1 MILTSVEIIF
11 FVFSLDLPIAVRLV
25 GGTTPNKGRVEV
37 YRYGYWG
44 SICRDGWNLP
54 DASVVCRML
63 GYSGAWS
70 ATCCSEY
77 QGGTGPVWLSGLN
90 CNGREESLS
99 ECSHRGWGVTNCDH
113 TKDAEIICHSP
124 PTDKPLPHYSKE
136 TMAVVVTSTSSLSS
150 AVTAAVLKPSYSSLA
165 SSTLQLSTSVILNPT
180 TSNVQSTLLSNSFEV
195 AVPSAVSPSFSFMVA
210 SSSVDHITSTTSNP
224 TTTNVLLPSPSS
236 PSLFVLPSLISPS
249 SSYVVSSSSV
259 ASTTPAGKFTQRR

>member
-1 MILTSVEIIF
+1 M
-11 FVFSLDLPIAVRLV
+11 RLV

-99 ECSHRGWGVTNCDH
+99 ECSHGGWGVTNCDH

-136 TMAVVVTSTSSLSS
+136 TT
-150 AVTAAVLKPSYSSLA
+150 
-165 SSTLQLSTSVILNPT
+165 
-180 TSNVQSTLLSNSFEV
+180 
-195 AVPSAVSPSFSFMVA
+195 
-210 SSSVDHITSTTSNP
+210 
-224 TTTNVLLPSPSS
+224 
-236 PSLFVLPSLISPS
+236 ISPS